1 MRLRRLARMIL
12 RRCVPLAGAC
22 AVVVA
27 CVCGCKAGASLDSRP
42 APLTPSLEQSQPP
55 QPDETS
61 ARPAQPR
68 TRGEQPGGQ
77 VPADPVIARLNA
89 RPITLSQIQQPL
101 IEGYG
106 LNILLNTVQFEL
118 AKQQAAREGISLSA
132 EDIQT
137 ERDLTLSKMFQ
148 DADKADHELLV
159 NQFLEQQRISRPEF
173 ELVIQTNAYLRKLV
187 EPKVDQ
193 KINEQSLQE
202 AFRQLYGET
211 VQVRHIQ
218 LANLQEV
225 MEARRRLA
233 EGQPFEQ
240 VARELSRN
248 ARTAGL
254 GGELPPFSRQAGGYP
269 QAFRDA
275 AFALKEGEVSDAVQA
290 EGAYHLIKLERR
302 IPPKAVK
309 FEDVKQSIQAELLD
323 RLVQMGMREQ
333 KNELAQ
339 EAMRALVI
347 EHPLLK
353 QQYESRLHQHQEQIR
368 DRNEIREQFERER
381 RRILERAATQPVATV
396 PATAPTGPSGPA
408 AADVPPTPQAPEVA
422 RPPATGAAGAPATH
436 PQ

>member
-1 MRLRRLARMIL
+1 MREHGLARTIL
-12 RRCVPLAGAC
+12 RRCVPPAGAC
-22 AVVVA
+22 AA
-27 CVCGCKAGASLDSRP
+27 MLAWMCGCKAGESAEGRP
-42 APLTPSLEQSQPP
+42 APLTPSLEQSEGP
-55 QPDETS
+55 
-61 ARPAQPR
+61 RPEKSKAAQPR
-68 TRGEQPGGQ
+68 VRADEQSGQ
-77 VPADPVIARLNA
+77 APADPVIARLNA

-106 LNILLNTVQFEL
+106 LNILLNTVQLEL
-118 AKQQAAREGISLSA
+118 AKQQAAREGISVSS
-132 EDIQT
+132 EDIQA
-137 ERDLTLSKMFQ
+137 ERELTLAKMFQ
-148 DADKADHELLV
+148 DADKADYELLV

-173 ELVIQTNAYLRKLV
+173 DLVIQTNAYLRKLV
-187 EPKVDQ
+187 EPKVAQ
-193 KINEQSLQE
+193 KITEQSLQE

-225 MEARRRLA
+225 MEAKRRLA

-269 QAFRDA
+269 QAFKDA

-323 RLVQMGMREQ
+323 RLVQVGIREQ

-339 EAMRALVI
+339 EAMRALII
-347 EHPLLK
+347 EHPVLK
-353 QQYESRLHQHQEQIR
+353 QQYESRLHQREEQIR

-381 RRILERAATQPVATV
+381 RRILERAATQPAATA
-396 PATAPTGPSGPA
+396 PATAPTSPSAPS

-422 RPPATGAAGAPATH
+422 RPPATSAAGTPPATH